1 VRRPTLLRQ
10 ILATQAAII
19 AACCTLMVAAS
30 LVATA
35 VVVRAQQDRS
45 LRHLAAAL
53 REGIASEGRE
63 KTMPLEDAAT
73 EFFDEL
79 ALPDHRF
86 ELLRLDGRLAVG
98 MGGRPDWD
106 SEHVPV
112 EPGTCGTALATGWWR
127 GGRALRSCVEREDA
141 DHVVRVVAVDA
152 LLDARTL
159 ALILPLL
166 VALPVAMIAGASV
179 GRVLMRRRLQV
190 LRVMADA
197 ASRLDVGADP
207 RLDVHA
213 EQQELA
219 EVEAAFDRLLARLG
233 AALASERRFSQ
244 DASHELRTPLTLLRL
259 RLEQLRGRMSESGA
273 VRADLDDILG
283 DVDALQQLVDS
294 LLLLGRADLGVIPRE
309 PVNACDLVRDAA
321 ARQRDLDGPAG
332 PPIEVEAPDEILVE
346 GDEPLLARAIGNL
359 VENARRHAGPQARV
373 RLSVLEDGP
382 RVRLVVVDDGPGIP
396 EDLRPTVFERFVR
409 GPRQRA
415 STRGAGLGL
424 AVTRAIV
431 SAHGGDVGTRP
442 SDLGGEEAWITLP
455 RRPIQGSNGRS

>member
-1 VRRPTLLRQ
+1 VKRPTLLRQ
-10 ILATQAAII
+10 ILVTQAAIV
-19 AACCTLMVAAS
+19 AACCTLMVVAS

-35 VVVRAQQDRS
+35 VVMRAQQDRS

-53 REGIASEGRE
+53 REGIASERRE
-63 KTMPLEDAAT
+63 RTMSLEEAAA

-86 ELLRLDGRLAVG
+86 ELLRRDGQPAVAI
-98 MGGRPDWD
+98 GGRSDWD
-106 SEHVPV
+106 PV
-112 EPGTCGTALATGWWR
+112 DLPTEPGTCRTASAAGFWR
-127 GGRALRSCVEREDA
+127 GGRALRACVAREDA
-141 DHVVRVVAVDA
+141 DHAVRVIAVDA
-152 LLDARTL
+152 LGDSRTL
-159 ALILPLL
+159 ALIVPLL
-166 VALPVAMIAGASV
+166 VALPVAMVFGALA
-179 GRVLMRRRLQV
+179 GRVLMRKRLQV
-190 LRVMADA
+190 LGVMAEA
-197 ASRLDVGADP
+197 ASRLDARSDP

-219 EVEAAFDRLLARLG
+219 DVEAAFNRLLARLG

-259 RLEQLRGRMSESGA
+259 RLEQLRARMSESSA
-273 VRADLDDILG
+273 VRSDLDDILG

-294 LLLLGRADLGVIPRE
+294 LLLLGRADLGEIPRE
-309 PVNACDLVRDAA
+309 PVNACDLARDAA

-332 PPIEVEAPDEILVE
+332 PAIEVIAPDEILVE
-346 GDEPLLARAIGNL
+346 GDEPLLARAVGNL

-373 RLSVLEDGP
+373 RLSVVEDGA
-382 RVRLVVVDDGPGIP
+382 RVRLVVADDGPGIP
-396 EDLRPTVFERFVR
+396 DDLRPSVFERFVR

-415 STRGAGLGL
+415 LTRGAGLGL

-442 SDLGGEEAWITLP
+442 SDMGGEEAWIALP
-455 RRPIQGSNGRS
+455 RMSAMASS